1 MKKIAHAAL
10 LIAPLL
16 LVACKKKDPE
26 QVAPAEGTSAP
37 TEVAAPPAEPK
48 APPADTAEQ
57 QHEQDERKAALDYG
71 IMEDR
76 YMNDPKAQW
85 AETATATSSF
95 GGKNPADSNLPKNA
109 AGPVDGN
116 SWTNDNQDIGFDSLE
131 VTYAKPVAATEVR
144 LVMPGGQGVE
154 AISKIELQD
163 TDGKWNAIWTG
174 LSDVKN
180 DKRGARTWFVRT
192 FPQTT
197 YKVKAVKYTIANN
210 VQRGYKVVDAA
221 QLVGE

>member
-1 MKKIAHAAL
+1 MNKLACTAL
-10 LIAPLL
+10 LIAPLML
-16 LVACKKKDPE
+16 GACKKKDPE
-26 QVAPAEGTSAP
+26 QAAAPAAGTSAP
-37 TEVAAPPAEPK
+37 TQAAAPK
-48 APPADTAEQ
+48 PPTADTAEQ
-57 QHEQDERKAALDYG
+57 QQEQEERKAALDYG

-85 AETATATSSF
+85 AESATASSSF
-95 GGKNPADSNLPKNA
+95 GGKNVADSNLPKNA

-116 SWTNDNQDIGFDSLE
+116 TWTNDHQDIGFDTLE

-163 TDGKWNAIWTG
+163 TDGKWNAIWSG
-174 LSDVKN
+174 LSDVKT
-180 DKRGARTWFVRT
+180 DKRGSRTWFVRT

-221 QLVGE
+221 QLIGE